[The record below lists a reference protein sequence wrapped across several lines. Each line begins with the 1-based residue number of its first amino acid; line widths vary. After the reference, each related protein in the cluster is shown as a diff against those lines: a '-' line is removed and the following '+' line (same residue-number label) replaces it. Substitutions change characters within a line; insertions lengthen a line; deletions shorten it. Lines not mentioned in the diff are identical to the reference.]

1 MRINGGTGQTAQ
13 FARNQNG
20 FSAESPGDRAR
31 VVTATWCVSGNRD
44 IEDYRAMFRAD
55 LIAASVLVKAAV
67 TRVVQM
73 NTDCNGSM
81 LQGT

>member
-1 MRINGGTGQTAQ
+1 
-13 FARNQNG
+13 
-20 FSAESPGDRAR
+20 
-31 VVTATWCVSGNRD
+31 
-44 IEDYRAMFRAD
+44 MFRAD